1 MADDPGRE
9 DPFAEFFKQF
19 GFGGG
24 QPADL
29 NAMLQQ
35 LQSALSQM
43 GMGGMFATG
52 PNQSGGMSWE
62 SIRDIARRTVSG
74 EGPDPS
80 TTAAQLTELRDA
92 VRLAEMWLDEV
103 TQLPGGSPKVEVWS
117 RAEWVENTMATWRRM
132 IDPVME
138 SMAEAMADSVTAEG
152 LGEEQAAGL
161 EAMLR
166 PLVKSSGANMFG
178 LQAGQALGKLAA
190 QVLSATEA
198 GLPLD
203 GEHADTLALLPHS
216 VDAFS
221 SGLTQSEGDVLLYLA
236 LREAARL
243 RLFRTASWLGPQML
257 NLIEQYARGIKIDTS
272 WMEDAARQVEQNGF
286 SPETMAELQQQM
298 EGRLFAPTPSAGQHA
313 VLARLET
320 LLALVE
326 GWVDD
331 VVAEATAKWMPN
343 AVPLAETLR
352 RRRATDG
359 PAEAVF
365 QALVGLELRPRR
377 MRDAA
382 NLWAAIRNS
391 VGNQERDGLWKHP
404 DLVPGES
411 ALDDPV
417 GFATELGRP
426 EDSHDLDAE
435 LEKLLNGEGG
445 SGESGSDPEQPKG
458 PTAG

>member
-9 DPFAEFFKQF
+9 DPFSEFFKQF
-19 GFGGG
+19 GFGGS

-35 LQSALSQM
+35 LQAALSQM

-62 SIRDIARRTVSG
+62 TIRDIARRTVSG
-74 EGPDPS
+74 EGSDP
-80 TTAAQLTELRDA
+80 TTSAADLTELRDA

-103 TQLPGGSPKVEVWS
+103 TELPGGSPKVEVWS
-117 RAEWVENTMATWRRM
+117 RAEWVENTMGTWRRM

-152 LGEEQAAGL
+152 LADEQAAGL

-178 LQAGQALGKLAA
+178 LQAGQAIGKLAV

-203 GEHADTLALLPHS
+203 GEHADTLALLPHN
-216 VDAFS
+216 VAAFAE
-221 SGLTQSEGDVLLYLA
+221 GLTQSKSDILLYLA

-243 RLFRTASWLGPQML
+243 RLFRTAAWLGPQML

-272 WMEDAARQVEQNGF
+272 WMEDAARQVEENGF

-298 EGRLFAPTPSAGQHA
+298 EGRLFSPVPSPNQAA

-382 NLWAAIRNS
+382 NLWAAIRTA
-391 VGNQERDGLWKHP
+391 VGNQQRDGLWKHP
-404 DLVPGES
+404 DLVPDEA

-417 GFATELGRP
+417 GFAAELSGSG
-426 EDSHDLDAE
+426 ESHDLDAE
-435 LEKLLNGEGG
+435 LEKLLNSEGG
-445 SGESGSDPEQPKG
+445 PTEGNPTEEDPPQN
-458 PTAG
+458 